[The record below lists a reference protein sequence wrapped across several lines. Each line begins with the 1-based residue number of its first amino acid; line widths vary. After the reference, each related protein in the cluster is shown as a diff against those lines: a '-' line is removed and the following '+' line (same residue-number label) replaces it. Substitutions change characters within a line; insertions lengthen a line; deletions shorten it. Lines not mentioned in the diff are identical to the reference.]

1 LFVLS
6 ALHALSQGTI
16 LKAIIPAAGI
26 GTRLRPHTYSLPK
39 ALLFVA
45 GKPIICHILDDVL
58 ALDPAGVI
66 MIVGYK
72 GELVRSYIEE
82 HYPKAPIEYVY
93 QEERKGIGHAI
104 RLTENTANAGEP
116 LLIVLGDT
124 IIKTDLNAVV
134 GMEHNILGVKSVED
148 PRRFGVVVLENGRIV
163 RMVEKPKEP
172 PSNLA
177 VVGLYYIRDSRLL
190 FECLNM
196 QIEKDL
202 RRLGEYQITDALQMM
217 IESGAEFRPFTI
229 DEWFDCG
236 KKEAMLETN
245 RRLLDE
251 HGGAPGIEG
260 SIILPPVAIS
270 PRATIRGS
278 IVGPYVSIA
287 DNASVERSIIRD
299 SILDEGARVRDCLLE
314 GSLIGSK
321 AVVDGA
327 FQSLNIGDSSEV
339 NPK

>member
-1 LFVLS
+1 
-6 ALHALSQGTI
+6 

-45 GKPIICHILDDVL
+45 GKPIICHILDEVL
-58 ALDPAGVI
+58 ALKPSSVI

-72 GELVRSYIEE
+72 GELVRSYIEK
-82 HYPKAPIEYVY
+82 HYSHAPIEFVQ

-104 RLTENTANAGEP
+104 HLTEKAANVGEP

-124 IIKTDLNAVV
+124 IIKTDLRAVTDMKQNV
-134 GMEHNILGVKSVED
+134 LGVKAVED
-148 PRRFGVVVLENGRIV
+148 PRRFGVCVLEDGKITRL
-163 RMVEKPKEP
+163 VEKPKDP
-172 PSNLA
+172 PSNFA
-177 VVGLYYIRDSRLL
+177 IVGLYYLPESQLL
-190 FECLNM
+190 FECLNR
-196 QIEKDL
+196 QISEDI

-217 IESGAEFRPFTI
+217 IESGADFRPFTI

-245 RRLLDE
+245 RCLLE
-251 HGGAPGIEG
+251 EIKEIPSIEG
-260 SIILPPVAIS
+260 SIIIPPVAIS
-270 PRATIRGS
+270 SSAQIKQS

-287 DNASVERSIIRD
+287 ADAVVEGSIIKD
-299 SILDEGARVRDCLLE
+299 SILDEGASVKRSLVED
-314 GSLIGSK
+314 SLIGSK
-321 AVVDGA
+321 AVVRGSS
-327 FQSLNIGDSSEV
+327 QSLNVGDSSEV